1 MSVGELNLKTLLQTM
16 KPKLHPELFVFISFQ
31 DKTIIPSVIE
41 NSAVFTMREEE
52 GRTFVVPKNVAESH
66 KCDFEYPCRMI
77 TLQVHS
83 SLAAIGEFFLSLS
96 VKIQKLYI
104 KVFN

>member
-16 KPKLHPELFVFISFQ
+16 KPQLHPELFVFTTFQ
-31 DKTIIPSVIE
+31 ETTVIPSVIE
-41 NSAVFTMREEE
+41 NSAVFTMRENE

-66 KCDFEYPCRMI
+66 KSEFEYPCRMI

-83 SLAAIGEFFLSLS
+83 SLAAIGKSSILFSHNF
-96 VKIQKLYI
+96 
-104 KVFN
+104 